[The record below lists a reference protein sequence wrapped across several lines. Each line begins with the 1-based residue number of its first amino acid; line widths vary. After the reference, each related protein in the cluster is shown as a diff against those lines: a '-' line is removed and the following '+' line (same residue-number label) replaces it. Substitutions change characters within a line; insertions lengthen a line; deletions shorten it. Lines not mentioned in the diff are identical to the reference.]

1 MKRIL
6 NFYSIMLLLQTL
18 QDLLYIYTFIVDTIS
33 VLQNI
38 YLCLS
43 KKLFFKILL
52 DQIMLFLKFH
62 NCGSDIQ
69 SFTAGFQLFVIL
81 VTAPVVP
88 RYRTAWAWSSKYGCK
103 YIWWHGI
110 ACFFMDLYLTLV
122 LHSNSFSAL
131 VACNCLI

>member
-6 NFYSIMLLLQTL
+6 NFYSIMLLLKTL

-43 KKLFFKILL
+43 KTIFFNILL
-52 DQIMLFLKFH
+52 DQIMLFPKFH

-69 SFTAGFQLFVIL
+69 SFTAGFQLFVIF

-88 RYRTAWAWSSKYGCK
+88 RYRTAWA
-103 YIWWHGI
+103 
-110 ACFFMDLYLTLV
+110 
-122 LHSNSFSAL
+122 
-131 VACNCLI
+131 